1 MDKKEKGISFSK
13 KPDLRLFEEEGQ
25 GKNVNV

>member
-1 MDKKEKGISFSK
+1 MDKKDKGIVFSK